1 MMTKTTIVAT
11 LGPASSTQEI
21 ISRFMENG
29 VSVFRLN
36 FSHSTPETAE
46 LLLGMIREA
55 EKSFPHAI
63 AVMGDLCGPKIRI
76 GAIQPEGT
84 ILSEG
89 QTVLITDDPSDT
101 APDRFCTN
109 TPQVI
114 SDVCVGQRLLI
125 NDGAIVLRVEDKQ
138 AGLLRC
144 RVIVGGA
151 ISSHKGLNLPDT
163 DLGLPAI
170 TDQDWEWIAWAIRHE
185 LDYLALSFVRTAEEI
200 RSLKK
205 YLEKQ
210 GSPIKV
216 VAKIEKLQAIENLE
230 PIIRETDAVMVAR
243 GDLGVEMDLS
253 EVPLVQKNITR
264 LCRTHGK
271 PVIVATQV
279 LQSMI
284 DNSFPTR
291 AEVSDIANAVM
302 DFADAVM
309 LSGESAVGKY
319 PLEAVKTI
327 HTVCGKTE
335 AFLEKTPFIRPKMES
350 LPTYQQ
356 IEAIARS
363 IAQMLDEVPCE
374 LIVAA
379 TESGTTA
386 SLLSKARIHVP
397 ILALCPTQSIAR
409 KLSLH
414 YGILSVFCGPIT
426 RTSEFT
432 EKAETIILKNQWASP
447 GGQILLVIGR
457 NLLPQQNTYAI
468 IFHTL
473 QGS

>member
-1 MMTKTTIVAT
+1 
-11 LGPASSTQEI
+11 
-21 ISRFMENG
+21 
-29 VSVFRLN
+29 
-36 FSHSTPETAE
+36 
-46 LLLGMIREA
+46 MI
-55 EKSFPHAI
+55 
-63 AVMGDLCGPKIRI
+63 L
-76 GAIQPEGT
+76 Q
-84 ILSEG
+84 
-89 QTVLITDDPSDT
+89 DT

-170 TDQDWEWIAWAIRHE
+170 TDQDWEWIAWAIRQE

-284 DNSFPTR
+284 DNSFPPR

-363 IAQMLDEVPCE
+363 IAQMLDEVTCE

-397 ILALCPTQSIAR
+397 ITGTLPHTIDRPQVKSALWNPIRLLRSHHSDKRIYRESRNNYPKKSVGVAR
-409 KLSLH
+409 RPDPSRYRPKPSAPAKYLCNYLPYPAGFLTECLGSLFIPPLS
-414 YGILSVFCGPIT
+414 GIPLYLFP
-426 RTSEFT
+426 
-432 EKAETIILKNQWASP
+432 ETLF
-447 GGQILLVIGR
+447 G
-457 NLLPQQNTYAI
+457 
-468 IFHTL
+468 TL
-473 QGS
+473 R